1 MSLIIHGNVV
11 PEKEFSLN
19 KYMLSTHDN
28 DLEDETIV
36 VLQIVKDELC
46 VRGGLE
52 NVEITKE
59 LLRSVQ
65 VVHSRYNI
73 LNCQN

>member
-1 MSLIIHGNVV
+1 
-11 PEKEFSLN
+11 
-19 KYMLSTHDN
+19 MLSIHDN

-36 VLQIVKDELC
+36 VLRIVKDELC
-46 VRGGLE
+46 VRGGPE

-59 LLRSVQ
+59 LLQSVQ
-65 VVHSRYNI
+65 VVHSRYII

>member
-1 MSLIIHGNVV
+1 
-11 PEKEFSLN
+11 
-19 KYMLSTHDN
+19 MLSIRDN

-36 VLQIVKDELC
+36 VLRIDKDELC
-46 VRGGLE
+46 VRGGPE